1 MDKPGAEKFTALFNP
16 GSIGNLY
23 LDNRLIMAPMGNS
36 LADNDGG
43 TTQGLID
50 YYRERARGGVGLVIT
65 QFASV
70 NYDDMMPYSLA
81 LYDDKFIPGMR
92 RLVDTIHEHGAK
104 ACIQLMHPGMLL
116 LLLRSIPETMTIK
129 VPSIIPHMKKA
140 KSYQEVTEE
149 DIKRYVLDFAE
160 AAYRVKE
167 SGADAVELHACH
179 GCLVSTFLSP
189 VTNRRT
195 DRYGGNMENRT
206 RFACEITERIK
217 EKVGSEFPLT
227 VRINGNDDVD
237 GGVTV
242 EEVVQQSLILESA
255 GADAISISS
264 GLEYWSALMAPA
276 YPLASGVNV
285 SVAEE
290 VKQAVGVPVIVSGKI
305 DYELADNVVSKG
317 KADFITLGRP
327 LLADP
332 DLSRKLH
339 EGRIGDVHRC
349 LYCNNCLRS
358 MWRSCTVNPFLY
370 REAILP
376 LESAESPRQIMV
388 VGGGLAG
395 MQTAVLLAMRGHNAS
410 LYEKGPRLGG
420 QWYTASLVPR
430 KQDFI
435 SLIDQ
440 LEHSLDKYGVPIAL
454 NTEINKEM
462 VMEIRPDVVVVATGA
477 IPMEL
482 DIPGA
487 NRTNVIQANDVL
499 EGKFSVKSKVV
510 VVGGRSLGMEV
521 AILLAEQGKEVNLV
535 SRSALGGKRGPD
547 EKMTHRALMR
557 CLVELR
563 IPMYLNA
570 TLLEIV
576 EGSAVLCMADEIFSL
591 PADTVILA
599 IGVKPV
605 DTLLGEIEGI
615 IPEVY
620 SVGDCVQ
627 PGNAAQATFG
637 AARLALEI

>member
-1 MDKPGAEKFTALFNP
+1 M
-16 GSIGNLY
+16 Y

-65 QFASV
+65 QFASI

-92 RLVDTIHEHGAK
+92 RLVDTIHEYGAK

-129 VPSIIPHMKKA
+129 VPSFIPHMIKA

-206 RFACEITERIK
+206 RFACEITEMIK

-276 YPLASGVNV
+276 YPLAFGVNV

-305 DYELADNVVSKG
+305 DYELADNLVSKG

-339 EGRIGDVHRC
+339 EGHIGDVHRC

-376 LESAESPRQIMV
+376 LASAESPKQIMV

-395 MQTAVLLAMRGHNAS
+395 MQTAALLAMRGHNAS

-430 KQDFI
+430 KQGFI

-454 NTEINKEM
+454 NTEVNKEM

-477 IPMEL
+477 VPMEL
-482 DIPGA
+482 GIPGA
-487 NRTNVIQANDVL
+487 NRANVIQANDVL
-499 EGKFSVKSKVV
+499 EGKYSVKSRVV

-547 EKMTHRALMR
+547 EKMTYRALMR
-557 CLVELR
+557 YLVELR

-591 PADTVILA
+591 PADTVVLA

-615 IPEVY
+615 VPEVY

>member
-1 MDKPGAEKFTALFNP
+1 MGKPGAERFAALFNP
-16 GSIGNLY
+16 GNIGNLY

-43 TTQGLID
+43 TNKGLID
-50 YYRERARGGVGLVIT
+50 YYRARARGGVGLVIT

-92 RLVDTIHEHGAK
+92 RLVDAIHEHGAK

-129 VPSIIPHMKKA
+129 VPSIIPHMMKA
-140 KSYQEVTEE
+140 KPYQEVTEE

-160 AAYRVKE
+160 AACRVKE

-195 DRYGGNMENRT
+195 DRYGGNVENRT
-206 RFACEITERIK
+206 RFAREIMEGIK
-217 EKVGSEFPLT
+217 EKVGNGFPVT
-227 VRINGNDDVD
+227 VRINGNDDVE

-285 SVAEE
+285 PVAEE
-290 VKQAVGVPVIVSGKI
+290 VKKAAGVPVIVAGKI
-305 DYELADNVVSKG
+305 DSELADKVVREG
-317 KADFITLGRP
+317 KADFVTLGRP

-339 EGRIGDVHRC
+339 EGRPEDVHRC

-370 REAILP
+370 REAMLP
-376 LESAESPRQIMV
+376 LVLAESPRRIMV

-395 MQTAVLLAMRGHNAS
+395 MQTAAFLAMRGHKAS
-410 LYEKGPRLGG
+410 LYEKGHRLGG
-420 QWYTASLVPR
+420 QWYTASLLPR
-430 KQDFI
+430 KQGFI

-440 LEHSLDKYGVPIAL
+440 LERSLDKYGVPVAL
-454 NTEINKEM
+454 NAEVSKEM
-462 VMEIRPDVVVVATGA
+462 VMEIKPDVVVVATGA
-477 IPMEL
+477 VPMEL
-482 DIPGA
+482 DVPGA
-487 NRTNVIQANDVL
+487 NRASVIQANDVL
-499 EGKFSVKSKVV
+499 EGKFSVKGRVV

-521 AILLAEQGKEVNLV
+521 AMLLAEQGKEVNLV

-547 EKMTHRALMR
+547 EKITHRALMR
-557 CLVELR
+557 RLVELR
-563 IPMYLNA
+563 IPTYLNA
-570 TLLEIV
+570 TLLEIT
-576 EGSAVLCMADEIFSL
+576 EGSAVLRMADEILSL
-591 PADTVILA
+591 PADTVVLA
-599 IGVKPV
+599 IGVEPV
-605 DTLLGEIEGI
+605 DTLLREIEGI
-615 IPEVY
+615 VPEVY
-620 SVGDCVQ
+620 AVGDCVQ